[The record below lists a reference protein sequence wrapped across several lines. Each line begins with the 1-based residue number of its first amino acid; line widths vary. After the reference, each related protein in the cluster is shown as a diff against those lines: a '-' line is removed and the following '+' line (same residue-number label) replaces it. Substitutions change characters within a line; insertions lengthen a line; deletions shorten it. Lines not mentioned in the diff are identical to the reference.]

1 MEVSAASRPPIMA
14 IRSPRLFL
22 AVLAFSMSFATASE
36 FMVSATLQSLAAAF
50 QSSSTE
56 ISWLL
61 ASYALSYVL
70 AAPFLGYVS
79 DRIDRVRLFRGALFL
94 FSLAEA
100 GMALSP
106 SISTAISLRILSGMA
121 SAALIPTSLVL
132 ITELFRPDKQTG
144 AMGTVMFG
152 VACGIAVGPA
162 LAGIL
167 TDSLSWRAPFLMTS
181 TGSVLCLGASLFSMP
196 TYSARREPRH
206 HSTTN
211 WYANFRIVRPLLTR
225 SACNGAGVS
234 AFLISGEVLRW
245 RYDLGAT
252 EIGFTIMAFGLG
264 IAAGNVSVGWL
275 RRRCQS
281 EENALAL
288 ATIVLASAI
297 TAFMLTDKSLILS
310 FFLMIFWGA
319 ALGAIAPLNT
329 VILAARA
336 GTDKGAAL
344 AFAETLDNIFVLVAV
359 PIITGVL
366 MTGGAG
372 PAMVAISIGLM
383 LGISL
388 ALGDAFLTKKQRNSH
403 QLPDKYN
410 PLGE

>member
-1 MEVSAASRPPIMA
+1 
-14 IRSPRLFL
+14 
-22 AVLAFSMSFATASE
+22 
-36 FMVSATLQSLAAAF
+36 
-50 QSSSTE
+50 
-56 ISWLL
+56 
-61 ASYALSYVL
+61 
-70 AAPFLGYVS
+70 
-79 DRIDRVRLFRGALFL
+79 
-94 FSLAEA
+94 
-100 GMALSP
+100 
-106 SISTAISLRILSGMA
+106 
-121 SAALIPTSLVL
+121 
-132 ITELFRPDKQTG
+132 
-144 AMGTVMFG
+144 
-152 VACGIAVGPA
+152 
-162 LAGIL
+162 
-167 TDSLSWRAPFLMTS
+167 
-181 TGSVLCLGASLFSMP
+181 
-196 TYSARREPRH
+196 
-206 HSTTN
+206 
-211 WYANFRIVRPLLTR
+211 
-225 SACNGAGVS
+225 
-234 AFLISGEVLRW
+234 
-245 RYDLGAT
+245 
-252 EIGFTIMAFGLG
+252 MAFGLG